1 MILCVRGSKG
11 ARFVFKKMQAR
22 NLLDVVQRITASPV
36 LTEVQNHSKHTI
48 VNLTHER
55 DARGHGFV
63 RRETD
68 SHVHTPAPTILP
80 GCVRCTAWTPSITH
94 PWLNCSQRAAMS
106 CVAWL

>member
-11 ARFVFKKMQAR
+11 ARFVKKLHAR
-22 NLLDVVQRITASPV
+22 NLLDVVQRITKASSV
-36 LTEVQNHSKHTI
+36 LTEVQNNSKHTI

-68 SHVHTPAPTILP
+68 THVHTPAPAILP
-80 GCVRCTAWTPSITH
+80 GCVRCTALTPSITH